1 VRSAHS
7 FVPQEAFEDR
17 ADVAWAPE
25 HGLDLR
31 PPAAQTEDDEIAWRR
46 IPAPLAVDSDRNAA
60 LEERLTDQQLPAP
73 GELGYEGFH

>member
-17 ADVAWAPE
+17 ADVARAPE
-25 HGLDLR
+25 HCLDLR

-46 IPAPLAVDSDRNAA
+46 IPAPLAVDGDRNAA
-60 LEERLTDQQLPAP
+60 LEERLTHQQLPAP